1 MNNLMV
7 KNAGPEDRNL
17 LFEGLIRTIQELKI
31 DLDDPYLDFIPEA
44 AERDCRERVKEFF
57 AKPDHQLLIAWSGD
71 QPAGLAAG
79 WAEKPFVPFSKIRRI
94 ARLELCWVYP
104 KFRQKGAA
112 SLLANAFEAWAK
124 TKGIEWIELSYMAGN
139 QVAHFVWESN
149 GFGPYRIIAR
159 KKIE

>member
-57 AKPDHQLLIAWSGD
+57 AKP
-71 QPAGLAAG
+71 PT
-79 WAEKPFVPFSKIRRI
+79 FN
-94 ARLELCWVYP
+94 RLVWRPTSRLGSRMGREAFC
-104 KFRQKGAA
+104 
-112 SLLANAFEAWAK
+112 SLF
-124 TKGIEWIELSYMAGN
+124 
-139 QVAHFVWESN
+139 QD
-149 GFGPYRIIAR
+149 
-159 KKIE
+159 